1 MFSGEDRAMK
11 FLFENHS
18 FRTTECGQFV
28 DVTDDLR
35 DLVSRSEV
43 QNGMALV
50 YSPHTTCA
58 ILINERERGF
68 IQDFGSLIESLVPL
82 EGAYR
87 HDDLDARTENLED
100 DPHDI
105 PNGHAHCRQA
115 LLGSASQ
122 AIPIVQGELQ
132 LGRWQRV
139 FFLELDRSRD
149 RRVLIQ
155 VMGE

>member
-1 MFSGEDRAMK
+1 VIVK
-11 FLFENHS
+11 LLFRNHS
-18 FRTTECGQFV
+18 FTTEGCGQFL

-35 DLVSRSEV
+35 EV
-43 QNGMALV
+43 VAESGVRDGMALV

-58 ILINERERGF
+58 VLINERESGF
-68 IQDFGSLIESLVPL
+68 VHDFTSLMESLVPL
-82 EGAYR
+82 DGAYR
-87 HDDLDARTENLED
+87 HDDLEARTENLED

-105 PNGHAHCRQA
+105 PNGWAHCRQA

-122 AIPIVQGELQ
+122 TVPIVNGELL

-139 FFLELDRSRD
+139 FFLELDRARD
-149 RRVLIQ
+149 RRVLMQ

>member
-1 MFSGEDRAMK
+1 MK

-18 FRTTECGQFV
+18 FRTTDCGQFV
-28 DVTDDLR
+28 DMTDDVR
-35 DLVSRSEV
+35 ELVERSDV

-58 ILINERERGF
+58 VLINERERGF
-68 IQDFGSLIESLVPL
+68 IEDFGGLMEELVPIK
-82 EGAYR
+82 GAYR

-100 DPHDI
+100 DPHEI
-105 PNGHAHCRQA
+105 PNGHAHCRHA

-139 FFLELDRSRD
+139 FFLELDRARD

-155 VMGE
+155 VMGD

>member
-1 MFSGEDRAMK
+1 MK

-18 FRTTECGQFV
+18 FRTTDCGQFA
-28 DVTDDLR
+28 DMTDDVR
-35 DLVSRSEV
+35 DLVARADV
-43 QNGMALV
+43 RNGMALV

-58 ILINERERGF
+58 VLINERERGF
-68 IQDFGSLIESLVPL
+68 IEDFGGLMESLVPL
-82 EGAYR
+82 KGIYR
-87 HDDLDARTENLED
+87 HDDLDARTENLDD

-122 AIPIVQGELQ
+122 AIPIVEGELQ

-139 FFLELDRSRD
+139 FFLELDRARD

-155 VMGE
+155 VMGD